1 MRLKILILGDGS
13 VPSLYKNYRAD
24 PLARYL
30 SKMGHKITVLC
41 PKPRITDKNY
51 SKHFK
56 DVKFDYVS
64 SYKNIKVPTDLVHRL
79 RQLTTLMI
87 KLNHLLNT
95 ERFDLIRAI
104 SLIPGY
110 IATIVSKKHHIPTIT
125 NVSDFYSDLYKHS
138 DLPFPLI
145 ASNILRKMEEV
156 VVKKSDIFIVDSPIQ
171 RKYWKKRGLNE
182 KRGVV
187 IPHGIYP
194 DRFNS
199 KANQEIVRKKYGIND
214 ATKIIYYHGDIS
226 HQDGVDVLID
236 SVPYIIQNEENVRFM
251 IVGTGTER
259 YMTRL
264 RRKIEEY
271 RVQKFFIF
279 TGWVPH
285 FFIPQYIATADLCVA
300 PFRLALTS
308 NTSLSNKIIEYLAMR
323 KPVVASRGE
332 GTKEMIGDT
341 VVYVDPE
348 NPQDLA
354 DAIIKTLNHDSMK
367 SIHQI
372 ETIIS
377 RLNWAKI
384 MNNEE
389 EIISNIKNIEDVDF
403 RKYDYFLQ

>member
-1 MRLKILILGDGS
+1 
-13 VPSLYKNYRAD
+13 
-24 PLARYL
+24 
-30 SKMGHKITVLC
+30 MGHQITVLC
-41 PKPRITDKNY
+41 PKPRIIDTNY
-51 SKHFK
+51 SQHFK
-56 DVKFDYVS
+56 DVKFNYVS
-64 SYKNIKVPTDLVHRL
+64 GYKSIKVPTDLVHRL
-79 RQLTTLMI
+79 RQLATLMI

-110 IATIVSKKHHIPTIT
+110 IASMLSQKYHIPTIT

-138 DLPFPLI
+138 ELPFSSV
-145 ASNILRKMEEV
+145 ASHILRKMEET
-156 VVKKSDIFIVDSPIQ
+156 VVKKSDVFIVDSPIQ
-171 RKYWKKRGLNE
+171 RKYWAERGLNE

-194 DRFNS
+194 DRFNT
-199 KANQEIVRKKYGIND
+199 KADQETVRKKYGIN
-214 ATKIIYYHGDIS
+214 ATTKIIYYHGDIS

-236 SVPYIIQNEENVRFM
+236 SAPYVIQNNENVRFM
-251 IVGTGTER
+251 IVGTGTEK
-259 YMTRL
+259 YMRKL
-264 RRKIEEY
+264 RTKIEDY

-279 TGWVPH
+279 PGWVPH

-323 KPVVASRGE
+323 KPVVASRGA

-348 NPQDLA
+348 NPQELA
-354 DAIIKTLNHDSMK
+354 DAIIKILTREPMK
-367 SIHQI
+367 SIHQV

-377 RLNWAKI
+377 RLNWVTI
-384 MNNEE
+384 MNHEE
-389 EIISNIKNIEDVDF
+389 DIIAHLPNIEKVDF
-403 RKYDYFLQ
+403 RKFDYFLQ